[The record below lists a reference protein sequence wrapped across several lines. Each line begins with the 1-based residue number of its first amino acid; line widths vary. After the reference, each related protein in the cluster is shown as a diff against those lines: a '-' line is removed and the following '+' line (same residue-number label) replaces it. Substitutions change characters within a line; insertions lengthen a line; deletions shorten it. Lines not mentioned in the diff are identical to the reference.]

1 MLRFYLLKGCYEWI
15 LTRPWIQ
22 AIGYSLSGLPWHIR
36 LRIGI
41 FHLSISEIVV
51 HGRCVFR
58 IPFVF
63 MLLFSVFVIFLWF
76 FVGWPLFLFLFSCL
90 VTKVWE
96 TKNPLYPVYFLS
108 DWSFNFIIFVMVE
121 LNYIILYYIT
131 KLHYSRLSCLI
142 ISIYL
147 FSFSIPY

>member
-22 AIGYSLSGLPWHIR
+22 AIDYLLSGLPWHIR

-51 HGRCVFR
+51 HGRCIFR

-63 MLLFSVFVIFLWF
+63 MLRFSFLLFFYDCLLVDLC
-76 FVGWPLFLFLFSCL
+76 FLFLFSCL
-90 VTKVWE
+90 VTKVWA
-96 TKNPLYPVYFLS
+96 TKNPLYPVYFLY
-108 DWSFNFIIFVMVE
+108 DWSFNFIIIVMVE

-142 ISIYL
+142 MSIYL

>member
-63 MLLFSVFVIFLWF
+63 MLRFSFLLFFYDFFL
-76 FVGWPLFLFLFSCL
+76 VDLCFLFLFSCL
-90 VTKVWE
+90 VTKVWA
-96 TKNPLYPVYFLS
+96 TCLLSLWLINQLYYYCYGWVKLY
-108 DWSFNFIIFVMVE
+108 
-121 LNYIILYYIT
+121 YIILYYIT